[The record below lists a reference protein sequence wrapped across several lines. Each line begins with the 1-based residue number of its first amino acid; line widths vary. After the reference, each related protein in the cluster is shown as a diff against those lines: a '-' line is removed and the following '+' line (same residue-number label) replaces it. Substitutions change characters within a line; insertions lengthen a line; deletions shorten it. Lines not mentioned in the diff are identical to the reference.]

1 MISTT
6 DFRSGLKIEY
16 NGDPYE
22 IIEYQHVKPGK
33 GAAFAKTKMKNL
45 KTGNVLERNF
55 RSGEKFDAPDIEE
68 KEMQYLYVEGDNY
81 YFMDVSNY
89 EQLFI
94 PVSQMGGAQN
104 FLKENMSVQVV
115 FYKGQALSVVPPMFV
130 ELKIV
135 ETPPGIKGDT
145 ATGGS
150 KIAKVET
157 GASIKVPLHLE
168 EGSVIKVDT
177 RSGAYIER
185 VSK

>member
-22 IIEYQHVKPGK
+22 IIEFQHVKPGK

-68 KEMQYLYVEGDNY
+68 KEMQYLYVEGQNY

-94 PVSQMGGAQN
+94 PENQMGGAHN
-104 FLKENMSVQVV
+104 FLKENMNAKVV

-130 ELKIV
+130 ELKII
-135 ETPPGIKGDT
+135 ETPPGVKGDT

-157 GASIKVPLHLE
+157 GALIKVPLHLD
-168 EGSVIKVDT
+168 EGAVIKVDSRT
-177 RSGAYIER
+177 GTYFETLSI
-185 VSK
+185 

>member
-6 DFRSGLKIEY
+6 DFRGGLKIEY
-16 NGDPYE
+16 NGEPYE
-22 IIEYQHVKPGK
+22 IIEFQHVKPGK

-68 KEMQYLYVEGDNY
+68 KEMQYLYEEEKNY
-81 YFMDVSNY
+81 YFMDVNNY
-89 EQLFI
+89 EQLFV
-94 PVSQMGGAQN
+94 PEHHMGGAQN
-104 FLKENMSVQVV
+104 YLKENMFAKII
-115 FYKGQALSVVPPMFV
+115 FYKGQALSVEPPMFV

-135 ETPPGIKGDT
+135 ETPPGVKGDT

-150 KIAKVET
+150 KQAKVET
-157 GASIKVPLHLE
+157 GAWIKVPLHLG
-168 EGSVIKVDT
+168 EGTVIKVDT
-177 RSGAYIER
+177 RTGTYIER